1 MAPDMVC
8 VCVCVYI
15 IQTRLFFFF
24 SSFFF
29 YFFTLVCAFEPVHYP
44 TTTTTTTTTKGVGRT
59 RWEETRIFRFCFVC
73 GSASL
78 YATVPTGMLFSFLF
92 YPLYFSSRL
101 LVIRAPFFPSFFLLR
116 LQSDSSRS
124 SKGQE
129 PTNNPHTSDEY
140 HIIE

>member
-78 YATVPTGMLFSFLF
+78 YATVPTGMLF
-92 YPLYFSSRL
+92 
-101 LVIRAPFFPSFFLLR
+101 PFFFIHFISLVACWLSVRLFFLLSFFYDCNLTAVGAAR
-116 LQSDSSRS
+116 AKSQ
-124 SKGQE
+124 Q
-129 PTNNPHTSDEY
+129 TTHTQAMS
-140 HIIE
+140 IT